1 MKKLNKVYLHT
12 GSNIGDK
19 KARLLQALVYI
30 EAEVGT
36 ILKTSAL
43 YQTEAWGLTNQD
55 DFFNQAVLVNTEF
68 KPLEVLNKLKEIEIK
83 MGRIKTERWTARIID
98 IDILFWD
105 NELVNEPSLT
115 IPHPHIPER
124 NFVLI
129 PMLEIAPYLVHPLLN
144 KNIEELYLESKDTQ
158 EVILLEN

>member
-1 MKKLNKVYLHT
+1 MKKQSQVYLHT

-19 KARLLQALVYI
+19 KARLSQALAHI
-30 EAEVGT
+30 ETEVGT

-55 DFFNQAVLVNTEF
+55 DFFNQAVLISTEF
-68 KPLEVLNKLKEIEIK
+68 EPLEVLTKLKEIEVK

-105 NELVNEPSLT
+105 NELVNEANLT

-129 PMLEIAPYLVHPLLN
+129 PMMEIAPYLVHPILD
-144 KNIEELYLESKDTQ
+144 KNIEELYLASKDTQ